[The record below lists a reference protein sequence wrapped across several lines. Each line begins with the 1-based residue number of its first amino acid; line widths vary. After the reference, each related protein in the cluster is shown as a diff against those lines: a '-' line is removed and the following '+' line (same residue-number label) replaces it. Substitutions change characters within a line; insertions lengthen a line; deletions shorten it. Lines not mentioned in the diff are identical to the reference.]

1 MTLRF
6 RLQRQLRY
14 WRTQRQLLISG
25 GLIVGGLIG
34 ALLMAVLAWREG
46 ARQEPVMVVLREI
59 TVGAPLA
66 AEDFELVMLPRHRPV
81 QLRGISDQR
90 AVVGRYAARELRP
103 GDLLQ
108 PSMLRD
114 DAPSQPRY
122 PNGALL
128 TRGMVPFAVALRGLG
143 PLSVHDRL
151 NLGFSDSGGGAQLCS
166 AAPDTAA
173 VPYACRLLSSLRILY
188 IDEAAGLL
196 YVEVTPYQAQSLYA
210 LQAAGVVLWA
220 ERYAADAPQLSELSR
235 LESRAIERSR
245 LQAPA
250 AP

>member
-1 MTLRF
+1 MMSARV
-6 RLQRQLRY
+6 RLAVV
-14 WRTQRQLLISG
+14 T
-25 GLIVGGLIG
+25 V
-34 ALLMAVLAWREG
+34 ATVFTMAVTASLGFWQLDR
-46 ARQEPVMVVLREI
+46 ARQKTALQEQIDQRASLPAWQVDELL
-59 TVGAPLA
+59 GASDPLA
-66 AEDFELVMLPRHRPV
+66 GVHRPV